1 MDDNDIS
8 YFVQSLLRRS
18 VRRVVNSTPRAH
30 YFRGT
35 FNSDDLL
42 GNKQLTFNLNGGGGA
57 RRRLRRRNFL
67 FCFVVNTVSYG
78 KVVTRGQ
85 VGHWLA
91 IAIRHDGCRASL
103 TLHFFDSFGR
113 SPTDYAKVA
122 SYVSEVKSKCALHQ
136 VKFTCDRLNK
146 PLQAPLS
153 KLCGLYAARAAIHV
167 WEHSTLPP
175 ETSAH
180 LLKHSFSRLFG
191 DNRNHN
197 DLKMERYLY
206 KEWYGK
212 GCHNRP
218 SPWKMVPIARLMKT
232 TQPPGFCPKGTLGLL
247 RCRMDKCGCH

>member
-57 RRRLRRRNFL
+57 RRRRRRNFL

-78 KVVTRGQ
+78 DVVTQGQ

-91 IAIRHDGCRASL
+91 IAIRYNGCHASL

-113 SPTDYAKVA
+113 SPTDYAKVK
-122 SYVSEVKSKCALHQ
+122 SYVSEVKSKCELHQ

-146 PLQAPLS
+146 PLQAPFS

-175 ETSAH
+175 TSTH

-206 KEWYGK
+206 KEWGSK
-212 GCHNRP
+212 ECHNRRFP
-218 SPWKMVPIARLMKT
+218 RKIIPIENLMKAS
-232 TQPPGFCPKGTLGLL
+232 QPPAFCPKDTLGLL
-247 RCRMDKCGCH
+247 NCRMTKCMCH

>member
-8 YFVQSLLRRS
+8 YFVQTLLRRS
-18 VRRVVNSTPRAH
+18 VRRVVNSTPKAH

-35 FNSDDLL
+35 FTSDDLL
-42 GNKQLTFNLNGGGGA
+42 GNKQLKFNLNGGG
-57 RRRLRRRNFL
+57 RRRRNFL

-78 KVVTRGQ
+78 DVVTKGQ

-91 IAIRHDGCRASL
+91 IAIRYNRCHASL

-113 SPTDYAKVA
+113 SPTDYAKVK
-122 SYVSEVKSKCALHQ
+122 SYVSEVKSKCELHQ

-146 PLQAPLS
+146 PLQAPFS

-175 ETSAH
+175 TSAH

-206 KEWYGK
+206 KEWGSK

-218 SPWKMVPIARLMKT
+218 FPWKIVPIARLMKT
-232 TQPPGFCPKGTLGLL
+232 SQPPAFCPKGTLGLL
-247 RCRMDKCGCH
+247 HCRMDKCRCH

>member
-1 MDDNDIS
+1 M
-8 YFVQSLLRRS
+8 
-18 VRRVVNSTPRAH
+18 NSTPKRH

-35 FNSDDLL
+35 FTSDDLL
-42 GNKQLTFNLNGGGGA
+42 GNKQLKFNLNGNS
-57 RRRLRRRNFL
+57 RRRNFL

-78 KVVTRGQ
+78 DVVTKGQ

-91 IAIRHDGCRASL
+91 IAIRYNRCHATL

-113 SPTDYAKVA
+113 SYTDYANVK
-122 SYVSEVKSKCALHQ
+122 SYVSEVKSKCELHQ

-146 PLQAPLS
+146 PLQAPFS

-175 ETSAH
+175 TSTH

-206 KEWYGK
+206 KEWGSK

-218 SPWKMVPIARLMKT
+218 FPWKIVPIARLMKT
-232 TQPPGFCPKGTLGLL
+232 SQPPAFCPKGTLGLL
-247 RCRMDKCGCH
+247 HCRMDKCRCH

>member
-8 YFVQSLLRRS
+8 YFVQTLLRRS
-18 VRRVVNSTPRAH
+18 VRRVVNSTPKAH

-35 FNSDDLL
+35 FTSDDLL
-42 GNKQLTFNLNGGGGA
+42 GNKQLKFNLNGGG
-57 RRRLRRRNFL
+57 RRRRNFL

-78 KVVTRGQ
+78 DVVTQGQ

-91 IAIRHDGCRASL
+91 IAIRYNRCHATL

-113 SPTDYAKVA
+113 SPTDYAKVK

-218 SPWKMVPIARLMKT
+218 SPWKMVPIENLMKT

-247 RCRMDKCGCH
+247 HCRMDKCRCH